1 MRITTFGLPALILS
15 AGWILACNAQQPDRR
30 RGGPPPQWNPVHL
43 FPPDVRESLN
53 LSAEQE
59 KQMEDLEKEVR
70 GKVDKILTAQQ
81 RKVLSQAR
89 PRGPGGPGGPD
100 GFGGPAD
107 GPGGRQGRGG
117 QRPNGPD
124 RADGAG
130 DSPPPGDPDGFD
142 PPPPHP
148 SGPREW
154 ENAAHG
160 LNLAGAQR
168 KKTDEILDLLREKV
182 HKQQMEA
189 HADLVRQLKVVLNQE
204 QFQKLQKSLDD
215 AAPRPSR

>member
-1 MRITTFGLPALILS
+1 MRIATFGLPAFVIS
-15 AGWILACNAQQPDRR
+15 AGLIMACNAQQPDRR
-30 RGGPPPQWNPVHL
+30 RGGPPPEWNPVHL

-59 KQMEDLEKEVR
+59 KQIEDLEKEVR
-70 GKVDKILTAQQ
+70 GKVNKILTAQQ

-100 GFGGPAD
+100 GFGGPPD

-124 RADGAG
+124 RAGGAG
-130 DSPPPGDPDGFD
+130 D
-142 PPPPHP
+142 PPPPN
-148 SGPREW
+148 GPREW
-154 ENAAHG
+154 EDAASG
-160 LNLAGAQR
+160 LNLSGAQR
-168 KKTDEILDLLREKV
+168 EKTDEILDLLRERV

-189 HADLVRQLKVVLNQE
+189 HADLVRQLKMVLNQE
-204 QFQKLQKSLDD
+204 QFQKLEESLDR
-215 AAPRPSR
+215 AAPRPRQ